1 MKEGKL
7 VPMVIVYLKNDFQI
21 NLCVFIQEVVLDLL
35 KENMIKNAD
44 KSKGFLID
52 GYPREVPQA
61 KKFEELV
68 CKPSLADFIF
78 NIDFNLDCSM

>member
-7 VPMVIVYLKNDFQI
+7 VPMVSYGISLRMNEKI
-21 NLCVFIQEVVLDLL
+21 FISKFQEVVLDLL
-35 KENMIKNAD
+35 KENMLKNAE

-61 KKFEELV
+61 KKFEEMV
-68 CKPSLADFIF
+68 CNQYL
-78 NIDFNLDCSM
+78 